1 MSDQIFKRK
10 ISHLQKNLFFLFSRL
25 SAIVIFFLGWFLGFL
40 PPFELFKRQKINSRG
55 KKEFCIR
62 GEGGGKSLRWCSLT
76 PSKVN
81 FNLFFLSLCVFRTL
95 ITKLSHVISE
105 DEDMDR
111 IFKLPSTTF
120 IGGAKEKSLSLRE
133 ILKRLEN
140 AYCRFGNC
148 YYYHHHH
155 RDCFD

>member
-1 MSDQIFKRK
+1 M
-10 ISHLQKNLFFLFSRL
+10 
-25 SAIVIFFLGWFLGFL
+25 
-40 PPFELFKRQKINSRG
+40 
-55 KKEFCIR
+55 
-62 GEGGGKSLRWCSLT
+62 
-76 PSKVN
+76 
-81 FNLFFLSLCVFRTL
+81 
-95 ITKLSHVISE
+95 TKLSHVISE